1 MKLFTVPQIRAWDAY
16 TIAHEPISSLQLMER
31 ASTAFVKWF
40 CERFDDRCT
49 INVVCG
55 MGNNGGDGLVI
66 GRLLL
71 QKCYNVHIFV
81 VRHSAGGSPDFEA
94 NLARLHPTTTVHWIT
109 ESTDIPNFSAQSLVI
124 DALLGSGLSR
134 PTQGILAEVIQKIN
148 ASSATIIAVDIASGL
163 FADTT
168 NALSDIIIKP
178 DYTVS
183 FQCPKLAFVQPQSAE
198 YVGEWQVVDIGLS
211 AAYAEATA
219 TPYFFST
226 ASFINDF
233 KISNRRKKYAH
244 KGSFGHALLIGGS
257 YGKIGAI
264 VLSSKACLRS
274 GVGLLTVQTP
284 RCGYDILQTSLPEA
298 MALPD
303 WHWMVNTT
311 VPNIDGYSAVGIGPG
326 LGKDPLTL
334 QLLRELLPKLTQPTV
349 FDADALNLLSEHRE
363 LLTLL
368 PPNSILTPHPKE
380 FQRLLGH
387 PWQDDFDKLSLLQT
401 FAQQHQVIVCL
412 KGAHTA
418 VALPNGTLYF
428 NSTGNPGMATGGSG
442 DVLTGIITGLL
453 AQGIPPHQAAIF
465 GVYQH
470 GAAGDRAAQKCTQP
484 GLIASDIIN
493 EMGW

>member
-1 MKLFTVPQIRAWDAY
+1 MKVFTVPQIRAWDAY

-31 ASTAFVKWF
+31 ASSAFVKWF
-40 CERFDDRCT
+40 CERFDDRRP
-49 INVVCG
+49 IFIVCG

-66 GRLLL
+66 SRLLL
-71 QKCYNVHIFV
+71 HKGYSVQVII
-81 VRHSAGGSPDFEA
+81 VRLSVQGSADFEA
-94 NLARLHPTTTVHWIT
+94 NLIRVSPLTSVQWVSHQRDLP
-109 ESTDIPNFSAQSLVI
+109 DFAQNAIVI

-134 PTQGILAEVIQKIN
+134 PAQGLVAEIIQRIN
-148 ASSATIIAVDIASGL
+148 ASPVTVVAVDIASGL
-163 FADTT
+163 FADLA
-168 NALSDIIIKP
+168 NAASDAIIQP
-178 DYTVS
+178 DYTIS
-183 FQCPKLAFVQPQSAE
+183 FQCPKLAFVQPQLAD
-198 YVGEWQVVDIGLS
+198 YVGEWHVVPIGL
-211 AAYAEATA
+211 AADYAES
-219 TPYFFST
+219 TPSPYHFT
-226 ASFINDF
+226 TTTLIHSFGIA
-233 KISNRRKKYAH
+233 NRRKKYAH

-303 WHWMVNTT
+303 WHWMVNTA
-311 VPNIDGYSAVGIGPG
+311 VPDIEGYSAIGIGPG

-334 QLLRELLPKLTQPTV
+334 SLLQTLLPKLRQPTV
-349 FDADALNLLSEHRE
+349 FDADALNLMSEHRE
-363 LLTLL
+363 LLPLL
-368 PPNSILTPHPKE
+368 PPNAILTPHPKE
-380 FQRLLGH
+380 FQRLLGRA
-387 PWQDDFDKLSLLQT
+387 WKDDFEKLSLLQS
-401 FAQQHQVIVCL
+401 FAQQYQVIVCL

-418 VALPNGTLYF
+418 VALPDGTIYF

-453 AQGIPPHQAAIF
+453 TQGIPPHQAAIF

-470 GAAGDRAAQKCTQP
+470 GAAGDRAANKCTQP
-484 GLIASDIIN
+484 ALIASDIIN